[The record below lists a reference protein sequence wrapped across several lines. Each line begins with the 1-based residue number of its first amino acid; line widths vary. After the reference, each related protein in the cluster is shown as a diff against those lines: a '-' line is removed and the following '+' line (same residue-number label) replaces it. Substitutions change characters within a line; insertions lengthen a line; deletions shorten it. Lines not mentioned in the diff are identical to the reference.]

1 MIISKIMSMNHS
13 ISIRMAISVFVC
25 IVLFACHNSVRN
37 SATSLLPELQ
47 QAEFIMYESP
57 DSALRLLQSMPV
69 PQPSDRLQ
77 YATWALFTTQAR
89 YKLYM
94 QQSDSLIN
102 IAYDFFM
109 KQGDTQ
115 RKALALYYKGAI
127 CKEQQQIE
135 EAHKYFLQAA
145 EEVEKTTDYQL
156 GYLIHIEV
164 TDTYGRKDLNEYA
177 LKSAQKACEYAIKSK
192 NNGYIRSALVYQA
205 RIYNSIGKFKES
217 INDYKRAISFTGEDR
232 HLNAINS
239 ELAFLYNQ
247 VGRSDSALYY
257 VRKIVSQNKK
267 FGIKEEAAGYLVS
280 GETYYNI
287 GKIDSAIYY
296 FQQALTDSNISISQI
311 TDAHQ
316 QLYFAY
322 KQKKDYQSAADHCF
336 EMSWYLDSLHRADKS
351 RALIEIQE
359 KYDQQKLINEKNAL
373 KMKKDTVVR
382 NALVG
387 LIAALL
393 LIAVLVYAYQ
403 KKLLR
408 KERRIQEAEEEIRSK
423 SVRIQENEQTISLNR
438 KRMQELE
445 EQMEAD
451 KGMQEELEE
460 QRKTL
465 TEIARHNEQLE
476 EENRGL
482 QRDIDGMSAI
492 LKEKSVELEQ
502 LDVLSKENLR
512 LHNREWFLSSLLL
525 EKDETLRCLKH
536 SPHYIREEE
545 WEAIKRSVDQLF
557 DHFTKRLTAAIP
569 SLTENE
575 LQLCCL
581 IRLHFSNS
589 AIATMLAIE
598 AASVSKRKFRL
609 KERIIQKTGTWSA
622 GTTLELWL
630 WNF

>member
-1 MIISKIMSMNHS
+1 MYVQITECAYRRLLDLSPIKKIRIIKPLPIYGIELSSVSRLSSRIDKVK
-13 ISIRMAISVFVC
+13 VFV
-25 IVLFACHNSVRN
+25 
-37 SATSLLPELQ
+37 
-47 QAEFIMYESP
+47 
-57 DSALRLLQSMPV
+57 
-69 PQPSDRLQ
+69 
-77 YATWALFTTQAR
+77 
-89 YKLYM
+89 
-94 QQSDSLIN
+94 
-102 IAYDFFM
+102 
-109 KQGDTQ
+109 
-115 RKALALYYKGAI
+115 
-127 CKEQQQIE
+127 
-135 EAHKYFLQAA
+135 
-145 EEVEKTTDYQL
+145 
-156 GYLIHIEV
+156 
-164 TDTYGRKDLNEYA
+164 
-177 LKSAQKACEYAIKSK
+177 
-192 NNGYIRSALVYQA
+192 
-205 RIYNSIGKFKES
+205 
-217 INDYKRAISFTGEDR
+217 
-232 HLNAINS
+232 
-239 ELAFLYNQ
+239 
-247 VGRSDSALYY
+247 
-257 VRKIVSQNKK
+257 
-267 FGIKEEAAGYLVS
+267 
-280 GETYYNI
+280 
-287 GKIDSAIYY
+287 
-296 FQQALTDSNISISQI
+296 
-311 TDAHQ
+311 
-316 QLYFAY
+316 
-322 KQKKDYQSAADHCF
+322 
-336 EMSWYLDSLHRADKS
+336 
-351 RALIEIQE
+351 EIQE
-359 KYDQQKLINEKNAL
+359 KYNQQKLINEKNAL
-373 KMKKDTVVR
+373 KMKKDAVVR

-387 LIAALL
+387 LVAALL

-445 EQMEAD
+445 EQMEAG

-465 TEIARHNEQLE
+465 AEIARHNEQLE

-512 LHNREWFLSSLLL
+512 LHDREWFLSSLLL

-589 AIATMLAIE
+589 AIATMLTIE